1 MTLRHARGTPAAAT
15 AAKNLG
21 CSSEV
26 EQTGSTQLDQVNY
39 QRGANNIVKV
49 ISQNKF
55 VHVVWPLSKERFQKP
70 RLYSEL
76 LQSKRLRSTR

>member
-1 MTLRHARGTPAAAT
+1 MMTYWLTYDRIGLRHARGTPAAAT
-15 AAKNLG
+15 AAKNLW

-49 ISQNKF
+49 ISQNNLEKIF
-55 VHVVWPLSKERFQKP
+55 M
-70 RLYSEL
+70 
-76 LQSKRLRSTR
+76 